1 MFTTLL
7 PLPPMP
13 EKPPPKEPLLRL
25 PPPDEDIKS
34 VYPIFNEQ
42 PDGENRSKKIIQSNQ
57 A

>member
-42 PDGENRSKKIIQSNQ
+42 PDGENRFKKIIQSNQ